1 MDSNYEAIRTVI
13 TGIPVHPEEFSS
25 MTTEKILAA
34 LSNVE
39 EPDLGKD
46 LVTLNMIKDIVIDGN
61 NVSFTLVLTTPA
73 CPMKDMMQTAC
84 INAIRLLVNKD
95 AVVKVNFTSNTTS
108 KRTDNKALLP
118 GVKNIIAVVSGKG
131 GVGKSTVA
139 ANLALALSQGGAKV
153 GLMDAD
159 IYGPSVPI
167 MFGVRGERPLMIDA
181 GREKPMIAPLER
193 FGLKLISIGFLVD
206 EKNAVVWRGPMASSA
221 IRQFVTD
228 VYWDELDYLVVDM
241 PPGTGDIHLTLMQT
255 VPVTGAV
262 IVTTPQDVA
271 LADAKKGIAM
281 FGQAQ
286 LNVPVI
292 GLVEN
297 MSYFTPAELPENKY
311 YIFGKDGGKRLAD
324 EYDIPFLGQI
334 PLVQSIREGGDSGVP
349 VMMSDDVVS
358 KKAFQNFAAHVVRSV
373 AMRNAN
379 MSAEKIAETV

>member
-1 MDSNYEAIRTVI
+1 
-13 TGIPVHPEEFSS
+13 
-25 MTTEKILAA
+25 MTREKVLQA
-34 LSNVE
+34 LSNVQ

-46 LVTLNMIKDIVIDGN
+46 LVTLNMVKDIEINGN
-61 NVSFTLVLTTPA
+61 DVSFTIVLTTPA
-73 CPMKDMMQTAC
+73 CPLKDMIGNAST
-84 INAIRLLVNKD
+84 NAIKILVNKQ
-95 AVVKVNFTSNTTS
+95 ANVKVNFTANTTS
-108 KRTDNKALLP
+108 KRTDPKSVLP
-118 GVKNIIAVVSGKG
+118 RVKNIIAVVSGKG

-167 MFGVRGERPLMIDA
+167 MFGVRGERPMMMDVGGDKGMIV
-181 GREKPMIAPLER
+181 PLER
-193 FGLKLISIGFLVD
+193 FGIKLMSIGLLVD

-255 VPVTGAV
+255 VPVTGAL

-271 LADAKKGIAM
+271 LLDAKKAIAM

-286 LNVPVI
+286 LNVPII
-292 GLVEN
+292 GIVEN
-297 MSYFTPAELPENKY
+297 MAYFTPEELPNSKY
-311 YIFGKDGGKRLAD
+311 YIFGKEGGKRLAD
-324 EYDIPFLGQI
+324 EYEIPFLGHI

-349 VMMSDDVVS
+349 IMMSDDEVTR
-358 KKAFQNFAAHVVRSV
+358 KAFEDFTAHAVRSI
-373 AMRNAN
+373 AMRNAQMPKTTPLEFVN
-379 MSAEKIAETV
+379 Q

>member
-1 MDSNYEAIRTVI
+1 
-13 TGIPVHPEEFSS
+13 
-25 MTTEKILAA
+25 MTKEKILEA
-34 LSNVE
+34 LSNVQ

-46 LVTLNMIKDIVIDGN
+46 LVTLNMIQDIEINGN
-61 NVSFTLVLTTPA
+61 DVSFTIVLTTPA
-73 CPMKDMMQTAC
+73 CPMKDLMGNAST
-84 INAIRLLVNKD
+84 NAIKLLVNKE
-95 AVVKVNFTSNTTS
+95 ANVKVNFTSNTTT
-108 KRTDNKALLP
+108 KRTDPGTVLP
-118 GVKNIIAVVSGKG
+118 KVKNIIAVVSGKG

-139 ANLALALSQGGAKV
+139 ANLALALSQSGAKV
-153 GLMDAD
+153 GLLDAD

-167 MFGVRGERPLMIDA
+167 MFGVRGERPLMMDID
-181 GREKPMIAPLER
+181 GKGMIAPLER
-193 FGLKLISIGFLVD
+193 YGIKLISIGLLVD

-221 IRQFVTD
+221 IKQFVTD
-228 VYWDELDYLVVDM
+228 VYWGELDYLVVDM

-286 LNVPVI
+286 MNVPVI

-297 MSYFTPAELPENKY
+297 MSYFTPAELPDNKY

-334 PLVQSIREGGDSGVP
+334 PIVQSIREGGDMGVP
-349 VMMSDDVVS
+349 VMMGDDMVT
-358 KKAFQNFAAHVVRSV
+358 KKAFEGFASYVVRSI

-379 MSAEKIAETV
+379 ISGEKIAETV

>member
-1 MDSNYEAIRTVI
+1 
-13 TGIPVHPEEFSS
+13 
-25 MTTEKILAA
+25 MTEQKVLEA
-34 LSNVE
+34 LSNVQ

-46 LVTLNMIKDIVIDGN
+46 LVTLNMIRDIVIDGN

-84 INAIRLLVNKD
+84 TNAIKLLVNKE
-95 AVVKVNFTSNTTS
+95 AVVTVNFTSNTTTR
-108 KRTDNKALLP
+108 RTDNKAILQ

-131 GVGKSTVA
+131 GVGKSTVS

-167 MFGVRGERPLMIDA
+167 MFGVRGERPMMIDI

-193 FGLKLISIGFLVD
+193 YGIKLISIGFLVD

-241 PPGTGDIHLTLMQT
+241 QPGTGDIHLTLMQS

-271 LADAKKGIAM
+271 LADAKKGVAM

-324 EYDIPFLGQI
+324 EYDLPFLGQI
-334 PLVQSIREGGDSGVP
+334 PIVQSIREGGDIGVP
-349 VMMSDDVVS
+349 VMMSDDNVT
-358 KKAFQNFAAHVVRSV
+358 KKAFASFASHVVRSI
-373 AMRNAN
+373 AMRNAD
-379 MSAEKIAETV
+379 MKAEEIIETI